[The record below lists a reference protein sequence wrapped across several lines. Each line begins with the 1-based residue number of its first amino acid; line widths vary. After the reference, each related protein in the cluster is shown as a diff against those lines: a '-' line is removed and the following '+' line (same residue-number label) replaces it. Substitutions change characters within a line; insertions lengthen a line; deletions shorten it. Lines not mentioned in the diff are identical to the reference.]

1 MALRFFADE
10 KQVPTEEDLAKK
22 KESGKVLEVVEKKE
36 KKPRPILVFSE
47 KQEKLLD
54 LIRAERK
61 NSSLRELAKKCQITR
76 QTIVAILGKRATPSR
91 ITTIRLCRYFGKDY
105 KDYYE
110 EQKRPRKNKRQK
122 DD

>member
-1 MALRFFADE
+1 MALKFFANE
-10 KQVPTEEDLAKK
+10 KQVPTLEDLVK
-22 KESGKVLEVVEKKE
+22 KESDKTPEVIVKE

-47 KQEKLLD
+47 KQERFLD

-61 NSSLRELAKKCQITR
+61 NSSLRELAKNCQMTR

-91 ITTIRLCRYFGKDY
+91 LTTIKLCRYLGKDY

-110 EQKRPRKNKRQK
+110 EQKRPRKNVR
-122 DD
+122 